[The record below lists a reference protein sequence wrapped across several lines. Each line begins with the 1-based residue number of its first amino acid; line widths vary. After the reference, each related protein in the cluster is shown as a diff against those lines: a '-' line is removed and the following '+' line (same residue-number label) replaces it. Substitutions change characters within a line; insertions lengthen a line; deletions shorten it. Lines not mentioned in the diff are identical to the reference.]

1 MNGRFL
7 AWKCVSA
14 SNPGKMSR
22 CPSICGKAYGAAEAG
37 TGLREGWWLRFRTCP
52 LWPQIWPY
60 VRRSDTTHRLR
71 PWYSRNEPCWGSSGT
86 SNGIGGI
93 NQPPDFLRKLG
104 IVPIMDSVAKTAYE
118 FMPVYRSLTIRYILA
133 SMIMMLLWNRTILSE
148 LKSTSVKSYL
158 LLGLCMASTFIFSN
172 VVLHHTAAT
181 NVAFL
186 LRCRS
191 CSPLCSAIASTKN
204 MLGRKSL

>member
-1 MNGRFL
+1 MLFGHASGKIDGQLRVDHAPVLPPSRPLFRDVHHRQIQHFQQAVICRENRFGLGYFAKL
-7 AWKCVSA
+7 AVK
-14 SNPGKMSR
+14 
-22 CPSICGKAYGAAEAG
+22 
-37 TGLREGWWLRFRTCP
+37 TL
-52 LWPQIWPY
+52 
-60 VRRSDTTHRLR
+60 
-71 PWYSRNEPCWGSSGT
+71 
-86 SNGIGGI
+86 NGIGGI